1 MKRNLSKSVQVILK
15 IAKDEAIR
23 LGHSYVGSEH
33 LLLGIILDH
42 NSKAGALMESIGVS
56 LSEMHQKLETI
67 LKPVGGTITLGH
79 LPLTR
84 RAERILRNTFI
95 EAEKL
100 NKKIADDTHLLLA
113 ITRESEGIA
122 KEVLEDYNIDYD
134 LLITY
139 ITSLEKT
146 DQYLGTRT
154 TSSTPTL
161 DIFSRNFSALAA
173 EDKLDPVIERSVEIE
188 RVAQILARRKKNNP
202 VLIGEP
208 GVGKTA
214 IVEGLAIRIYKKI
227 VPRILWGKRVLALD
241 LAGLIAGTKYRGQFE
256 ERMQKVMQE
265 LEKTTDVIIFIDELH
280 TIVGAGA
287 ASGSLDAANMFK
299 PALARGEIQVIGAT
313 TLNEYQKY
321 IEKDGALERRF
332 QKILVDPPSIG
343 DTVKI
348 LKGLQPKYEEH
359 HQIKYLPEAIT
370 ACVDLSERY
379 IRDKFLP
386 DKAIDVLDE
395 VGSRIHISNI
405 YVPDNILKLEK
416 EIRELR
422 GKKEQVIKNQQF
434 EVAASLR
441 DKERKLV
448 KKLQDTEFEWN
459 TEKNRVVP
467 EVNKEDVASVISMMT
482 GIPVNQVAESE
493 SQRLIRMSQE
503 IGKHIIGQSESVDI
517 LCQSIKRARAGFKN
531 PDHPIGSFL
540 FLGPTGVGKTELA
553 KVLAKY
559 LFNNDESL
567 IKIDMSE
574 YMERHNVSRLIGAPP
589 GYVGYDEGGQLTER
603 VRRHPFSV
611 ILFDEVEKA
620 HPDVFNIL
628 LQILDEGKISDSIGR
643 IVDFRNTIIILT
655 SNLGTKNIS
664 TTTIGFSK
672 GEGESQ
678 YAKIK
683 SDINIELK
691 RIFKPE
697 FLNRLDELI
706 IFRSLVFED
715 LLNIID
721 LQLKDIRSNLR
732 EKNIQFKMSKK
743 AKLHLIENCNYQEW
757 GARPLRRMIQREIEN
772 TISEK
777 FLTGEFKE
785 GGNISLKIQKN
796 SFVFIQ
802 TFNSR
807 TSAPS
812 GKKVSHCS

>member
-42 NSKAGALMESIGVS
+42 NSKAAGLLESIGVS
-56 LSEMHQKLETI
+56 LLDLHHKLEAL
-67 LKPVGGTITLGH
+67 LKSVGGTITLGH

-84 RAERILRNTFI
+84 RSERILRNTFL

-100 NKKIADDTHLLLA
+100 NKKVADDTHLLLA
-113 ITRESEGIA
+113 MARENEGIV
-122 KEVLEDYNIDYD
+122 KEVLEDFNVDYD
-134 LLITY
+134 LLLTY
-139 ITSLEKT
+139 ISSLESSDPKT
-146 DQYLGTRT
+146 APRS
-154 TSSTPTL
+154 TSNTPTL
-161 DIFSRNFSALAA
+161 DMFSRNFSTLAA
-173 EDKLDPVIERSVEIE
+173 DDKLDPVIGRSIEIE

-214 IVEGLAIRIYKKI
+214 IIEGLAIRIHKKI

-256 ERMQKVMQE
+256 ERMQKVMME

-348 LKGLQPKYEEH
+348 LTGLQSKYEEH
-359 HQIKYLPEAIT
+359 HHIRYLPEAIN
-370 ACVDLSERY
+370 ACVELSERY

-386 DKAIDVLDE
+386 DKAIDVMDE

-405 YVPDNILKLEK
+405 FVPENILKLEK
-416 EIRELR
+416 EIKELR
-422 GKKEQVIKNQQF
+422 EKKEEVIKNQQF
-434 EVAASLR
+434 EDAASLR

-448 KKLQDTEFEWN
+448 KKLQETEANWN
-459 TEKNRVVP
+459 SEKSKSLP

-482 GIPVNQVAESE
+482 GIPVTQVAESE
-493 SQRLIRMSQE
+493 SRRLIRMNQE
-503 IGKHIIGQSESVDI
+503 IEKYIIGQKESVDI
-517 LCQSIKRARAGFKN
+517 LCQAIKRARTGFKN
-531 PDHPIGSFL
+531 PNHPIGSFL

-553 KVLAKY
+553 KVLARY
-559 LFNNDESL
+559 LFNNESSL

-574 YMERHNVSRLIGAPP
+574 YMERHNVSRLVGAPP
-589 GYVGYDEGGQLTER
+589 GYVGYDEGGQLTEK

-620 HPDVFNIL
+620 HPDAFNIL

-655 SNLGTKNIS
+655 SNLGTKNITS
-664 TTTIGFSK
+664 TSIGFSK
-672 GEGESQ
+672 SDSSNIKE
-678 YAKIK
+678 KVK
-683 SDINIELK
+683 SDINAEVK

-706 IFRSLVFED
+706 IFRSLDVND
-715 LLNIID
+715 LTDIID
-721 LQLKDIRSNLR
+721 LQLKDLKSNLL
-732 EKNIQFKMSKK
+732 EKNIQFKMSQK
-743 AKLHLIENCNYQEW
+743 AKLHLINKCNYQEW
-757 GARPLRRMIQREIEN
+757 GARPLRRMIQKEIEN

-777 FLTGEFKE
+777 FLTGEFTD
-785 GGNISLKIQKN
+785 GGRISVKIQKD
-796 SFVFIQ
+796 SFVFSQ
-802 TFNSR
+802 TSKSTPDKSIR
-807 TSAPS
+807 
-812 GKKVSHCS
+812 KKYAT